1 MKVALELQPCCGQ
14 RSGIGTY
21 TYELARRLQD
31 GNGLEF
37 SGNLFNFRGANDHAA
52 ALRELSMPI
61 RENRQLS
68 YGVYRRIWHAAPL
81 PYQALFPDTADLH
94 VFFDYIVP
102 PRIGGKTVTTIHD
115 LTYLRY
121 PQTMQSRNR
130 RRIQRDIRYSLDR
143 SSRIVTITEF
153 SKRELIELLAVPEEN
168 ISIVSPAPSLSA
180 GCTPWAEL
188 TARYPI
194 RGPYLLYVGNLEPRK
209 NLPTL
214 LLAFHRLQQETGLSH
229 QLVLAGNPGWKNDEV
244 HRRIEAL
251 GLSERVVFTG
261 YVSGADKNALYQN
274 AALFVFPSLYEGFGI
289 PPLEAMHFGCP
300 VVCARAASLP
310 EVAGDAA
317 AMADPL
323 DSVGLAEAMWRVLS
337 DGAYAAGLV
346 ERGYRQAQKYNW
358 DASAEKLTALCKA
371 VLGER

>member
-1 MKVALELQPCCGQ
+1 MK
-14 RSGIGTY
+14 
-21 TYELARRLQD
+21 D
-31 GNGLEF
+31 GDGLEF
-37 SGNLFNFRGANDHAA
+37 CGNLFNFLGRNDNTA
-52 ALRELSMPI
+52 ALAGISMPL
-61 RENRQLS
+61 REGQVFP
-68 YGVYRRIWHAAPL
+68 YGVYRRLWHILPL
-81 PYQALFPDTADLH
+81 SYQTLFPDTADLH

-102 PRIGGKTVTTIHD
+102 PRIGGKTVTTVHD

-143 SSRIVTITEF
+143 SSRVVTITEF
-153 SKRELIELLAVPEEN
+153 SKRELMELLAVPEEN

-180 GCTPWAEL
+180 GCTPFADL
-188 TARYPI
+188 TAWYPI

-244 HRRIEAL
+244 HRCIEAL

-261 YVSGADKNALYQN
+261 YISGADKNALYQN

-310 EVAGDAA
+310 EVVGDAA

-337 DGAYAAGLV
+337 NGDYAAGLV

-371 VLGER
+371 VLGE